1 MECRAVGWVHLNAYD
16 CLKQYEGEMTIGIG
30 LMGQVLIMLYSG
42 NVEID
47 VDKQITIGH
56 YAHS

>member
-1 MECRAVGWVHLNAYD
+1 MECRAVGWVHLNSYD
-16 CLKQYEGEMTIGIG
+16 CLKQCEGEMTTCPG
-30 LMGQVLIMLYSG
+30 LMGQVLITLYSV

-47 VDKQITIGH
+47 GDKQITIGN